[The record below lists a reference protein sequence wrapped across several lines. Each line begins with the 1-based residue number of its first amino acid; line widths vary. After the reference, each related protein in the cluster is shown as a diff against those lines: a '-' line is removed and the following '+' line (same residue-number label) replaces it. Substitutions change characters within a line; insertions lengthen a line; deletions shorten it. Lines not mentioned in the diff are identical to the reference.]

1 MHGRLLV
8 VVLLER
14 LVALV
19 LAEDN
24 ARGVPAL
31 RGLFRLDLRG
41 GALVLL
47 QGWKLRVRGRGGV
60 RVSVG
65 GGLTC
70 RCRDVGVQAYRYYT
84 QVRRYTGV

>member
-47 QGWKLRVRGRGGV
+47 QG
-60 RVSVG
+60 
-65 GGLTC
+65 
-70 RCRDVGVQAYRYYT
+70 
-84 QVRRYTGV
+84 